1 MSDQIDK
8 LNKRSLIAGFSGNI
22 LEWYDFTVY
31 GFFAT
36 VIGAQFFPH
45 EDKVVQ
51 LIAAFGVFAAG
62 YLMRPIGGIIFG
74 NIGDKKGRKKALT
87 ISILFMAIP
96 TTLVGLL
103 PTYES
108 IGWVAALL
116 LVVLRL
122 LQGLSVGGEF
132 TGSISFL
139 VEKAPANRRGFYG
152 SWSTFGVFGGM
163 LLGAGLAAIIT
174 SVLTEQQLQSYG
186 WRIPFLLGAV
196 IGVVG
201 LFLRKGM
208 DDGEVFA
215 ETNKDKNS
223 SKLPLA
229 EFWEN
234 YKLQSLKIILISW
247 AFGVS
252 VYLLFIFL
260 PSYLH
265 TFRHVKLSDALS
277 AHTMAIVFLMLII
290 PVFGHLTD
298 KLGRKTVLL
307 VSLIGFV
314 IFTYPLF
321 ALMFNNTFYAVLSAM
336 LAFAVIEAMFQAV
349 MPALMTEMFPARV
362 RYTGLSVSYNI
373 SLAIFGGTTPL
384 ISTWLIKISGGD
396 VWMPAYYLI
405 ATCLVAIITTFFIPE
420 TYKKEL
426 K

>member
-1 MSDQIDK
+1 MNNKTGK
-8 LNKRSLIAGFSGNI
+8 LNKISLIAGLSGNI

-87 ISILFMAIP
+87 ISILFMAVP

-108 IGWVAALL
+108 IGWLAALL
-116 LVVLRL
+116 LVILRL

-174 SVLTEQQLQSYG
+174 SVLTDQQLHSYG

-208 DDGEVFA
+208 DEGEVFA
-215 ETNKDKNS
+215 EAKKDKNS

-229 EFWEN
+229 EFWAN

-265 TFRHVKLSDALS
+265 TFHHVKLSDALS

-307 VSLIGFV
+307 MSLVGFV

-321 ALMFNNTFYAVLSAM
+321 ALMFNNTFYSVLSAM
-336 LAFAVIEAMFQAV
+336 LAFAVLEAIFQAV

-384 ISTWLIKISGGD
+384 ISTWLIKISGGN

-405 ATCLVAIITTFFIPE
+405 ATCLVAIVTTFFIPE